1 KMSANLFET
10 TNKNKELKAISS
22 DGFNNTK
29 QLVNFIGENYK
40 GNEKYFDNSL
50 KNELSFLKSS
60 LFGYKLEE
68 TEFKSHQRVRT
79 VNGIEISFYVQKA
92 LKIPKIFAEDKEFKL
107 FFSAYGDEYLEIGEV
122 LIESGDYYIFDFFPE
137 NNPYINLNHFTNK
150 IKKQNHK
157 SYIIVLS
164 SQIELKYEVEFRD
177 NDKVTPNCY
186 IDIASLE
193 QISFLVE
200 DEELLKGKE

>member
-1 KMSANLFET
+1 MSANLFET

-40 GNEKYFDNSL
+40 GNEKYFDTSL
-50 KNELSFLKSS
+50 KNELSFFKSS

-92 LKIPKIFAEDKEFKL
+92 LKIPKIFE
-107 FFSAYGDEYLEIGEV
+107 GDLVEENG
-122 LIESGDYYIFDFFPE
+122 YYIFNFFPE
-137 NNPYINLNHFTNK
+137 NNSYFNLNHFTNK